1 MGKESGNLLKFR
13 LKKPIFRHLTL
24 RTEGQV
30 NEMVQLTALTQEVLT
45 AILKSIDEGIHVVNT
60 EGRTI
65 FYNEVAAKHDGMDVK
80 EVQGKHL
87 IDAFP
92 SLTEESSTLLKVI
105 NSGKPIYNQTQVYL
119 NVHGTRI
126 DTINTTLPIFLGEEI
141 IGAVEIAKDYSRMKL
156 LAERLLDLQKGINKS
171 RKKKDLKQV
180 NYTLN
185 DLMTVNPEFTSII
198 DEARKLAKS
207 DSPILVYGES
217 GTGKELFVQGIH
229 HESLRSGGAFIAQ
242 NCAAIPETL
251 LESILFGTAK
261 GSYTG
266 AVDRKGLFELADGGT
281 LFLDELHTMPIELQ
295 AKLLRVLEDG
305 SVRRVGGS
313 HNSSVDVRVI
323 AAMNV
328 HPTLALQEKKLRSD
342 LYYRLNVFTFSLLPL
357 RNRTEDILYLTDYF
371 IQEFNKKLKKSIQGV
386 EKKLECF
393 FIEYQWPGNVRELK
407 HTVEYMMNVC
417 EEKWLSYEDLPIM
430 LRQQHA
436 PNKGKSTPLRG
447 LSLRKNLESVEK
459 KLIMNALDQSAGNI
473 NQAAKLLEIPRQTLQ
488 YKMKKMM
495 E

>member
-1 MGKESGNLLKFR
+1 MPNFWHLNKSNKEGD
-13 LKKPIFRHLTL
+13 
-24 RTEGQV
+24 G
-30 NEMVQLTALTQEVLT
+30 MVQLTALTQEVLS

-60 EGRTI
+60 EGKTI
-65 FYNEVAAKHDGMDVK
+65 FYNEVAAKHDGMEVK

-105 NSGKPIYNQTQVYL
+105 KTGKPIYNQAQVYL
-119 NVHGTRI
+119 NVHGTSI

-156 LAERLLDLQKGINKS
+156 LSERLLDLQKGVNKNP
-171 RKKKDLKQV
+171 KKKVMKQV
-180 NYTLN
+180 KYTLG
-185 DLMTVNPEFTSII
+185 DLITVNPIFNSTK

-229 HESLRSGGAFIAQ
+229 HESLRSEGAFIAQ

-266 AVDRKGLFELADGGT
+266 AVERKGLFELADGGT

-305 SVRRVGGS
+305 IVRRVG
-313 HNSSVDVRVI
+313 SSQNVSVNVRVI

-328 HPTLALQEKKLRSD
+328 HPTQALQDQKLRSD

-357 RNRTEDILYLTDYF
+357 RERKDDILFLTDF
-371 IQEFNKKLKKSIQGV
+371 FLEGFNRKLGKKVQGMDERLRV
-386 EKKLECF
+386 F
-393 FIEYQWPGNVRELK
+393 FKEYPWPGNVRELK
-407 HTVEYMMNVC
+407 HTLEYMMNVC
-417 EEKWLSYEDLPIM
+417 EGNQLQVEDLPIIIRHHVTQ
-430 LRQQHA
+430 LQC
-436 PNKGKSTPLRG
+436 KSTHQFEH
-447 LSLRKNLESVEK
+447 LSLRKNIEELEK
-459 KLIMNALDQSAGNI
+459 NLIINALNLSNGNV

-488 YKMKKMM
+488 YKMKKWIDD
-495 E
+495 

>member
-1 MGKESGNLLKFR
+1 
-13 LKKPIFRHLTL
+13 
-24 RTEGQV
+24 
-30 NEMVQLTALTQEVLT
+30 MVQLTALTQEVLT

-60 EGRTI
+60 EGKTI
-65 FYNEVAAKHDGMDVK
+65 FYNEVAAKHDGMDVR

-92 SLTEESSTLLKVI
+92 SLSEESSTLLMVI
-105 NSGKPIYNQTQVYL
+105 RTGKPIYNQTQVYL
-119 NVHGTRI
+119 NLHGTRI

-156 LAERLLDLQKGINKS
+156 LSERLLDLQKGVNKS
-171 RKKKDLKQV
+171 SKKKVLKQV
-180 NYTLN
+180 SYTLS
-185 DLMTVNPEFTSII
+185 DLKTVNPAFISMKN
-198 DEARKLAKS
+198 EARKLAKS

-229 HESLRSGGAFIAQ
+229 HESLRSDGAFIAQ

-305 SVRRVGGS
+305 MVRRVGGS
-313 HNSSVDVRVI
+313 QNISVDVRVI

-328 HPTLALQEKKLRSD
+328 HPTMALQDQKLRND
-342 LYYRLNVFTFSLLPL
+342 LFYRLNVFTFSLFPL
-357 RNRTEDILYLTDYF
+357 RERIEDILYLTDYF
-371 IQEFNKKLKKSIQGV
+371 IYEFNRKLKKSIKGV
-386 EKKLECF
+386 EKKLELF
-393 FIEYQWPGNVRELK
+393 FMDYQWPGNVRELK
-407 HTVEYMMNVC
+407 HTIEYMMNVC
-417 EEKWLSYEDLPIM
+417 EEEWLTLEELPIM
-430 LRQQHA
+430 LRQLSSSSQ
-436 PNKGKSTPLRG
+436 GKRVHPIES
-447 LSLRKNLESVEK
+447 LSLRKNLEDVEK
-459 KLIMNALDQSAGNI
+459 RLIMNALDLSKGNI
-473 NQAAKLLEIPRQTLQ
+473 NKAAKLLEIPRQTLQ
-488 YKMKKMM
+488 YKLKKTLD
-495 E
+495 